1 MKRELENGKSQISDL
16 QSEVPNF
23 KFQISN
29 FNPPRRRGFT
39 LIEVLVVIAIIGL
52 LVGLLLPALAS
63 ARRRARIVTIKTE
76 MTNLMA
82 GLDRVRNELGAGTY
96 PPDGSNSG
104 DVTSFFKT
112 AFWRY
117 KGAAPTGLTPDTAL
131 AFWLGGAQDSAGTSS
146 ASAPTRRT
154 RSTAAPAASAPIVI
168 STRRG
173 AARPA
178 PWVVLLLL
186 PGPPGTLYRYYP
198 QNGKAITDTPAPAL
212 CLLQGRGGHVQHHPV
227 SRRLALSRFDVV
239 GDLRPSQGLPAPLS
253 RTGRAVRRD
262 HRWQGAAIP
271 ERHELR
277 SDRTGRHDQLYQR
290 RHRRR
295 GRTAV
300 RPCPK
305 RGGAVMK
312 DIANCKLQIENC
324 KLCAREQP
332 ASSGHEGNCKMQ
344 IEN

>member
-131 AFWLGGAQDSAGTSS
+131 AFWLGGAQDSNGNFIGFSANPQNPFDGSPSRLGPYCDLDKTRCSQAG
-146 ASAPTRRT
+146 AVGGV
-154 RSTAAPAASAPIVI
+154 TATA
-168 STRRG
+168 G
-173 AARPA
+173 AT
-178 PWVVLLLL
+178 WN
-186 PGPPGTLYRYYP
+186 LYRYYP
-198 QNGKAITDTPAPAL
+198 QNGKAITDTPAPAPY
-212 CLLQGRGGHVQHHPV
+212 VY
-227 SRRLALSRFDVV
+227 FK
-239 GDLRPSQGLPAPLS
+239 
-253 RTGRAVRRD
+253 AVAGTYSTQSC
-262 HRWQGAAIP
+262 QGALPYLDSTSSGA
-271 ERHELR
+271 
-277 SDRTGRHDQLYQR
+277 Y
-290 RHRRR
+290 
-295 GRTAV
+295 V
-300 RPCPK
+300 RPKDYQFLCPGLDGQYDVTTDGK
-305 RGGAVMK
+305 PPQYPSGTNYGPTGQDDMTNFTNGGTVGEDA
-312 DIANCKLQIENC
+312 Q
-324 KLCAREQP
+324 Q
-332 ASSGHEGNCKMQ
+332 
-344 IEN
+344 